1 MKIAYLTWGETPRS
15 YGVFGSQV
23 LGQFIET
30 KKEMPN
36 DEFYFIS
43 AVPIIHSGL
52 VREKLAYSKELKK
65 IRKKLGIIKFLWI
78 PIYTTQNF
86 VNSNKL
92 TFKLMHIIAH
102 WYLKNHLKN
111 IKPDIVHC
119 RSYHAAWAALKVK
132 EKYEFD
138 YKIVFDGRGL
148 WPEEIALKQNFSQ
161 DGKDYLFL
169 KSIEKELLQKSDV
182 CVAVSDTMMKHYEQ
196 LSARKIECIYLSAS
210 TDKLAPT
217 TFTEKQKDEII
228 SFCYVG
234 ALSEDT
240 WHQPAQL
247 LSLYHHVRSIVQ
259 KTRLIIVTTSNHDAI
274 QEYFREIPENEITL
288 TSIKSVEELK
298 SILEKADFGI
308 LSYFV
313 PSTIREELLGSMVL
327 AVKTAEY
334 LAAGLPVLVNDAC
347 GGAAHIVNKNQL
359 GIAYN
364 PSTFSELTQESIQI
378 FLSKDKNQISNTAK
392 SLFDYQNNA
401 MKYAE
406 IYRNTVK

>member
-1 MKIAYLTWGETPRS
+1 MKTVYLTWGETPRS
-15 YGVFGSQV
+15 YGIFGSQV
-23 LGQFIET
+23 LGQFVET
-30 KKEMPN
+30 KKRMPN

-65 IRKKLGIIKFLWI
+65 IREKLGIIKFLWI
-78 PIYTTQNF
+78 PIYTAQNF
-86 VNSNKL
+86 INSTKS

-102 WYLKNHLKN
+102 WNLKSYFKK

-132 EKYEFD
+132 EKYGFD

-148 WPEEIALKQNFSQ
+148 WPEEIALKRNFSQ
-161 DGKDYLFL
+161 DGEDYLFL
-169 KSIEKELLQKSDV
+169 KSIEKELLQKCDV
-182 CVAVSDTMMKHYEQ
+182 SVAVSDTMKDHYEK
-196 LSARKIECIYLSAS
+196 LGAKKVECIYLSAS
-210 TDKLAPT
+210 IDKLAPNLNHHR
-217 TFTEKQKDEII
+217 EDEVM

-240 WHQPAQL
+240 WHHPAQL
-247 LSLYHHVRSIVQ
+247 LELYAHLRSLIGQ
-259 KTRLIIVTTSNHDAI
+259 TRLVIVTTSDHGAI
-274 QEYFREIPENEITL
+274 KEYFKELPYDEIIL
-288 TSIKSVEELK
+288 TSSKSVEELK
-298 SILEKADFGI
+298 NILEEADFGI

-313 PSTIREELLGSMVL
+313 PKTAREKLLGNMVL

-334 LAAGLPVLVNDAC
+334 LAAGLPVLVNEAC
-347 GGAAHIVNKNQL
+347 GGAATIVNQNQL

-364 PSTFSELTQESIQI
+364 PSTFSELTQENIQL
-378 FLSKDKNQISNTAK
+378 FLNKDKNKVSNLAK

-401 MKYAE
+401 MKYANLYHSLMNE
-406 IYRNTVK
+406 